1 MQALCNSGV
10 RPRFI
15 KHVLSWLQCNREK
28 VALDPPEE
36 KAEQEEA
43 PAWPSQNWMSGTENC
58 SSRQNWSR
66 NLQGGHTVR
75 LAEPQRH
82 AQHDAI
88 RFHYT
93 GTREVTQV
101 HRVVTNRCNPSKCRV
116 KHSHIHL
123 RKWKKETALSYK
135 QWQNPQPQCCYH
147 LFCNFSAAASHHMQC
162 KLHCNMASTF
172 HNDLSNSATL
182 K

>member
-1 MQALCNSGV
+1 MAFLYAPAIASFILLWIVQALCNSGV
-10 RPRFI
+10 WPRFI
-15 KHVLSWLQCNREK
+15 KHVLSWLQCNKEK

-36 KAEQEEA
+36 KPEQEEA
-43 PAWPSQNWMSGTENC
+43 PAWPSQNWISGTENC

-66 NLQGGHTVR
+66 NLQGGYTLR

-88 RFHYT
+88 WFHST
-93 GTREVTQV
+93 GTRGVTQV

-135 QWQNPQPQCCYH
+135 QW
-147 LFCNFSAAASHHMQC
+147 
-162 KLHCNMASTF
+162 
-172 HNDLSNSATL
+172 
-182 K
+182 